1 MPEGLNLQ
9 SELQELDMRKNRFSV
24 IMFLFIVLSA
34 VSVSGQNIEQKITRL
49 FSFDP
54 HPMVAEFSEP
64 VPYKGEFLKHEVLF
78 HETWKNSGG
87 KDYLQSIH
95 FTLNVVQA
103 GKTIASAST
112 TPFTTGKLKKAQQI
126 AETSIGTTQLTV
138 TVEDFSK
145 SGPGIAE
152 LTLTFKLS
160 CPEVKI
166 EKAEAKVANS
176 KTSTALDLCRKLAER
191 ASQIPAANA
200 GARLSLYKKALAAA
214 PTAVSSPEAAEFHAS
229 IGKLIADI
237 EQKGSAKPE
246 SVATASPVEESQTPA
261 TTSPSTTASITP
273 ELSAPATRST
283 GAVASEATAL
293 YRQAQSLFAQDK
305 GPEAREAL
313 RRAIEISPDYRDA
326 LILLGDNAYSNRKYA
341 KAREA
346 FEKVISLDETDADS
360 LLKFFKA
367 AYYLGEGSEA
377 VLKLAA
383 AKDRRPDDLRL
394 KMAFAEA
401 SFQLGDLINA
411 EAVCIEILNV
421 NAGHSQARDLLERVR
436 KHLK

>member
-1 MPEGLNLQ
+1 MF
-9 SELQELDMRKNRFSV
+9 KNRFSI
-24 IMFLFIVLSA
+24 IMFLIIILSA
-34 VSVSGQNIEQKITRL
+34 VSASGQNIEQKITRL

-54 HPMVAEFSEP
+54 HPMAAEFAEP
-64 VPYKGEFLKHEVLF
+64 VPYKGEFLQHEVLF
-78 HETWKNSGG
+78 HETWKSSAG
-87 KDYLQSIH
+87 KEYLESIH
-95 FTLNVVQA
+95 FTLNIVQS
-103 GKTIASAST
+103 GNVIASAST
-112 TPFTTGKLKKAQQI
+112 APFTTVKLKKGQQI
-126 AETSIGTTQLTV
+126 AETSIGTTRLAV
-138 TVEDFSK
+138 FIEDFSK
-145 SGPGIAE
+145 TGPGLAE

-160 CPEVKI
+160 YPEVKV
-166 EKAEAKVANS
+166 EKAEAKIANL

-191 ASQIPAANA
+191 ANQIPVENV

-214 PTAVSSPEAAEFHAS
+214 PTAPSSPEAAEFHAS

-237 EQKGSAKPE
+237 EQKRSLQAEPAPTSVPAEEPQKTAVTE
-246 SVATASPVEESQTPA
+246 SSSTTESKASEATAPA
-261 TTSPSTTASITP
+261 ATKQPGTV
-273 ELSAPATRST
+273 AP
-283 GAVASEATAL
+283 EATAL

-313 RRAIEISPDYRDA
+313 RRAIEIAPDYREA

-346 FEKVISLDETDADS
+346 FEKVISLDEKDADS

-367 AYYLGEGSEA
+367 GYYLGEGSEA

-383 AKDRRPDDLRL
+383 AKDKHPDDLRL

-411 EAVCIEILNV
+411 EAACIEILNL
-421 NAGHSQARDLLERVR
+421 NAGHSQAKDLLERVR

>member
-1 MPEGLNLQ
+1 MF
-9 SELQELDMRKNRFSV
+9 KNRFSIIVFLV
-24 IMFLFIVLSA
+24 IILST
-34 VSVSGQNIEQKITRL
+34 VSASAQNIEQKIARL

-54 HPMVAEFSEP
+54 HPMVAEFPEP

-78 HETWKNSGG
+78 HETWKSGAG
-87 KDYLQSIH
+87 KEYLESIH
-95 FTLNVVQA
+95 FTLNIIQSGRAV
-103 GKTIASAST
+103 ASAST
-112 TPFTTGKLKKAQQI
+112 EPFTTVKLKKGQQI
-126 AETSIGTTQLTV
+126 AETSIGTTQLAV
-138 TVEDFSK
+138 FVEDFSK

-160 CPEVKI
+160 YPEVKV
-166 EKAEAKVANS
+166 EKAEAKIANL
-176 KTSTALDLCRKLAER
+176 KTSTALDLCRKLADR
-191 ASQIPAANA
+191 ASQIPAENA

-214 PTAVSSPEAAEFHAS
+214 PAAASSPEAAEFHAS
-229 IGKLIADI
+229 IGSLIAGI
-237 EQKGSAKPE
+237 EQKDTIKPE
-246 SVATASPVEESQTPA
+246 PASATKPVEEPPPPA
-261 TTSPSTTASITP
+261 GAEASSAAPEKTP
-273 ELSAPATRST
+273 ETAIPAETKSAGTVAPE
-283 GAVASEATAL
+283 AVAL

-305 GPEAREAL
+305 GSEARDAL
-313 RRAIEISPDYRDA
+313 RKAIEIAPDYRDA

-341 KAREA
+341 RAREA

-367 AYYLGEGSEA
+367 SYYLGEGAEA

-383 AKDRRPDDLRL
+383 AKEKHPNDLKL

-411 EAVCIEILNV
+411 ETACVEILNV
-421 NAGHSQARDLLERVR
+421 NAGHSQAKDLLERVR

>member
-1 MPEGLNLQ
+1 
-9 SELQELDMRKNRFSV
+9 
-24 IMFLFIVLSA
+24 MFLIIILSA
-34 VSVSGQNIEQKITRL
+34 VSASGQNIEQKITRL

-54 HPMVAEFSEP
+54 HPMAAEFAEP
-64 VPYKGEFLKHEVLF
+64 VPYKGEFLQHEVLF
-78 HETWKNSGG
+78 HETWKSGAG
-87 KDYLQSIH
+87 KEYLESIH
-95 FTLNVVQA
+95 FTLNIVQS
-103 GKTIASAST
+103 GNVIASAST
-112 TPFTTGKLKKAQQI
+112 APFTTVKLKKGQQI
-126 AETSIGTTQLTV
+126 AETSIGTTRLAV
-138 TVEDFSK
+138 FIEDFSK
-145 SGPGIAE
+145 TGPGLAE

-160 CPEVKI
+160 YPEVKV
-166 EKAEAKVANS
+166 EKAEAKIANL

-191 ASQIPAANA
+191 ANQIPVENV

-214 PTAVSSPEAAEFHAS
+214 PTAASSPEAAEFHAS

-237 EQKGSAKPE
+237 EQKR
-246 SVATASPVEESQTPA
+246 SPQAEPA
-261 TTSPSTTASITP
+261 PT
-273 ELSAPATRST
+273 SAPAEEPQKTATTESSST
-283 GAVASEATAL
+283 TESKASEAAAPAATKQPGTVAPEATAL

-313 RRAIEISPDYRDA
+313 RRAIEIAPDYREA

-346 FEKVISLDETDADS
+346 FEKVISLDEKDADS

-367 AYYLGEGSEA
+367 GYYLGEGSEA

-383 AKDRRPDDLRL
+383 AKDKHPDDLRL

-411 EAVCIEILNV
+411 EAACIEILNL
-421 NAGHSQARDLLERVR
+421 NAGHSQAKDLLERVR

>member
-1 MPEGLNLQ
+1 
-9 SELQELDMRKNRFSV
+9 
-24 IMFLFIVLSA
+24 MFLIIILSA
-34 VSVSGQNIEQKITRL
+34 VSASGQNIEQKITRL

-54 HPMVAEFSEP
+54 HPMAAEFAEP
-64 VPYKGEFLKHEVLF
+64 VPYKGEFLQHEVLF
-78 HETWKNSGG
+78 HETWKSSAG
-87 KDYLQSIH
+87 KEYLESIH
-95 FTLNVVQA
+95 FTLNIVQS
-103 GKTIASAST
+103 GNVIASAST
-112 TPFTTGKLKKAQQI
+112 APFTTVKLKKGQQI
-126 AETSIGTTQLTV
+126 AETSIGTTRLAV
-138 TVEDFSK
+138 FIEDFSK
-145 SGPGIAE
+145 TGPGLAE

-160 CPEVKI
+160 YPEVKV
-166 EKAEAKVANS
+166 EKAEAKIANL

-191 ASQIPAANA
+191 ANQIPVENV

-214 PTAVSSPEAAEFHAS
+214 PTAPSSPEAAEFHAS

-237 EQKGSAKPE
+237 EQKRSLQAEPAPTSVPAEEPQKTAVTE
-246 SVATASPVEESQTPA
+246 SSSTTESKASEATAPA
-261 TTSPSTTASITP
+261 ATKQPGTV
-273 ELSAPATRST
+273 AP
-283 GAVASEATAL
+283 EATAL

-313 RRAIEISPDYRDA
+313 RRAIEIAPDYREA

-346 FEKVISLDETDADS
+346 FEKVISLDEKDADS

-367 AYYLGEGSEA
+367 GYYLGEGSEA

-383 AKDRRPDDLRL
+383 AKDKHPDDLRL

-411 EAVCIEILNV
+411 EAACIEILNL
-421 NAGHSQARDLLERVR
+421 NAGHSQAKDLLERVR